1 MKTKLIILSILALA
15 VGALSPTAHANMMLI
30 MDDGQGNVV
39 SITDGDMTLDFAVD
53 GFISYNSAVSGDI
66 GAWTATVTTGISK
79 PILGS
84 PVDPWM
90 DLNTVTVS
98 STNAGILTIDLID
111 DGFSYPFGGSLQS
124 LIGGTTDGT
133 VELTQSVFQQQQTG
147 GTTVLASVYTD
158 LLGPGDFS
166 KAQYASLPDII
177 GTFSLGEYVVIT
189 HSAARQNTSFDA
201 ESTVVPVPG
210 AVLLAMLGLSAA
222 GIKLRRFA

>member
-124 LIGGTTDGT
+124 LIGGTTTGK
-133 VELTQSVFQQQQTG
+133 VMLTQTLTPETG
-147 GTTVLASVYTD
+147 TPVSLTISD
-158 LLGPGDFS
+158 LGPGAFS
-166 KAQYASLPDII
+166 SSQSASVLPNL
-177 GTFSLGEYVVIT
+177 GTFSLSEHVEIN
-189 HSAARQNTSFDA
+189 HSGAGVTSFDA
-201 ESTVVPVPG
+201 ESRVVPVPG
-210 AVLLAMLGLSAA
+210 AILLGILGLSAA
-222 GIKLRRFA
+222 GIKLRKFA